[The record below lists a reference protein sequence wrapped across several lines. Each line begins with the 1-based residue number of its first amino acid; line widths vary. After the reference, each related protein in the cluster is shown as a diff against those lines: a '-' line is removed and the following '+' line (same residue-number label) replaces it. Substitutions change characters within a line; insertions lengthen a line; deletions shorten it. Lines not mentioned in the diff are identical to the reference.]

1 MERERRGAESKLRAT
16 ALSKGQHAESAF
28 ATSRPA
34 GWQRPGYRRPKGTHH
49 FLSDSAS
56 GDRLSHHGEIKLSWP
71 NEVN

>member
-1 MERERRGAESKLRAT
+1 
-16 ALSKGQHAESAF
+16 LSKGQHAESAF

-49 FLSDSAS
+49 FLSIPRVEIDLVSA
-56 GDRLSHHGEIKLSWP
+56 IKLSL